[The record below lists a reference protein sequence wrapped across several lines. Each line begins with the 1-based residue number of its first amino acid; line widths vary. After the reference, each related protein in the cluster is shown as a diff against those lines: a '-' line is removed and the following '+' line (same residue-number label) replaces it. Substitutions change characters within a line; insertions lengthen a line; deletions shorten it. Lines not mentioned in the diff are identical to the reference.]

1 MEHFKK
7 FLNYQFWLEK
17 GVKYP
22 KIVEINYIYFYIP
35 KYASVSDATFTKKCL
50 SVMLSPHKR

>member
-1 MEHFKK
+1 MGHFRK
-7 FLNYQFWLEK
+7 FMNYQFWREK

-35 KYASVSDATFTKKCL
+35 KFAPVSDATFSKKCL
-50 SVMLSPHKR
+50 SVMLSPH